1 MKPHN
6 VLVLPGREGSGPKH
20 WQTLWEERHG
30 YRRVEQHD
38 WLNPL
43 RGDWVARLEDVVL
56 SCDEPA
62 VLVAH
67 SLGCILVA
75 AWAAYSRNTHRVKAA
90 LLVAPGD
97 VERPEVREQLPS
109 WTPIELRALPF
120 RSVLVASRND
130 PFCALERARLFA
142 HAWGSQF
149 MDHGEAGH
157 INADS
162 GLASGPEGHVLLQ
175 DLMKD

>member
-1 MKPHN
+1 MKARN
-6 VLVLPGREGSGPKH
+6 VLVLPGWQGSGPRH
-20 WQTLWEERHG
+20 WQTLWERRHG

-38 WLNPL
+38 WLRPL

-75 AWAAYSRNTHRVKAA
+75 AWAAHSRNTHRVKAA

-120 RSVLVASRND
+120 ASVLLASRDD
-130 PFCALERARLFA
+130 PYCAFERARLFA
-142 HAWGSQF
+142 HAWRAQF
-149 MDHGEAGH
+149 MDYGDCGH
-157 INADS
+157 INAES
-162 GLASGPEGHVLLQ
+162 GLASWPEGHVLLQ